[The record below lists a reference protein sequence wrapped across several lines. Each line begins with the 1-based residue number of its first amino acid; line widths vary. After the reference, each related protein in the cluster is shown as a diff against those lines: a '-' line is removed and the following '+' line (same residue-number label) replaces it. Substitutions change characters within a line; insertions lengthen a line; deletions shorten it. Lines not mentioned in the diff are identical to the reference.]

1 MTSVESELHN
11 ESMRDG
17 QAVAEL
23 QEVVGRLKKEMDLQI
38 RNNNTLRKEIIE
50 LEKQAKS
57 RQESE
62 ITESSKLEEMQLT
75 LEQLK
80 NRNEREKE

>member
-1 MTSVESELHN
+1 
-11 ESMRDG
+11 MRDG